1 MGALEVTRVVL
12 DTNVLVSGLLFGGT
26 PGKLLGLW
34 KAGRIRQVMSRETVD
49 ELLRVL
55 AYPRFGLTVEEIH
68 YLLYVEVLPHAEMT
82 SVRPGPVVIPKD
94 PSDDMFLR
102 CALAGRAEFVI
113 SGDRHLLTLNTYRRI
128 KILSP
133 AEFPSSVIA

>member
-1 MGALEVTRVVL
+1 
-12 DTNVLVSGLLFGGT
+12 
-26 PGKLLGLW
+26 
-34 KAGRIRQVMSRETVD
+34 MSRETVD

-55 AYPRFGLTVEEIH
+55 AYPRFGLTVDELH

-82 SVRPGPVVIPKD
+82 RVRPGPPVISED

-102 CALAGRAEFVI
+102 CALTGRAGFII
-113 SGDRHLLTLNTYRRI
+113 SGDRHLLNLKTHHRI

-133 AEFPSSVIA
+133 AAFLSRVKA